1 MGESGGHGSLP
12 WATVRPVLLELV
24 ARLSVKWMPSPSIAC
39 AEPRFIPRAIL
50 HDEDQRLSSGP
61 AWIRTRDQRIMSPS
75 RQVEASRRKKQKA
88 RKSGLLL

>member
-24 ARLSVKWMPSPSIAC
+24 ARLSVKWMPSPPIAC
-39 AEPRFIPRAIL
+39 AEPRFIPRTIL

-61 AWIRTRDQRIMSPS
+61 AWIRT
-75 RQVEASRRKKQKA
+75 
-88 RKSGLLL
+88 GLLIEIFLRLGVHRGGRTLHVNGHS